1 MTFVVKESKKH
12 LLVLLYCY
20 RFSIAQSTSQRRVIV
35 SRQIV
40 CLSFYVGVMS
50 TVVWSYQTMA
60 RGVIRHG
67 MHSFPPWLRC

>member
-50 TVVWSYQTMA
+50 TKKQTKLVVWSYQTMA
-60 RGVIRHG
+60 EE
-67 MHSFPPWLRC
+67 